1 MYAFLL
7 WHLTW
12 RLFNVFLS
20 RSSDD
25 SNKVRVVAN
34 LGPLIGWPGVS
45 MSSRNAPLM
54 RLPYAFER
62 FDIVTPPQRP
72 VSQLPY
78 LPYTLSPSLPSSREY
93 TPLSPPDVNLGTNN
107 TLLPIQQNFNEIP
120 GTFATPQVARVD
132 FAEPGN
138 GQFSAPAIRPVVEY
152 SGSAVV
158 GPSRQ
163 PTRNHRPTPYSES
176 RSTFSDKYVYPLP
189 LLSLTLIL
197 TFIYNYSL

>member
-1 MYAFLL
+1 
-7 WHLTW
+7 
-12 RLFNVFLS
+12 
-20 RSSDD
+20 
-25 SNKVRVVAN
+25 
-34 LGPLIGWPGVS
+34 

-62 FDIVTPPQRP
+62 FDIVTPPQLP

-107 TLLPIQQNFNEIP
+107 TLLPIQQNFNEISS
-120 GTFATPQVARVD
+120 TFATPQVARVD

-138 GQFSAPAIRPVVEY
+138 GQFSAPATCPVVEY

-176 RSTFSDKYVYPLP
+176 RSTFSDKYVYPPSPFPYFYTYLYTTIP
-189 LLSLTLIL
+189 LVGLWLMAARCHLWA
-197 TFIYNYSL
+197 